1 MLAYGA
7 DVAGRESGAAVGAWM
22 GELVRVF
29 GVVVE
34 RGLVELWVEVVV
46 VEGVSTSGALV
57 IVAVVVTAGMLVGL
71 VGG

>member
-1 MLAYGA
+1 
-7 DVAGRESGAAVGAWM
+7 VW
-22 GELVRVF
+22 ELVRVF

-34 RGLVELWVEVVV
+34 GGGIELGVKVVV